1 MIVILIISSI
11 IGACYI
17 GLISLFT
24 YGWFKNKSTTG
35 SLETPHTKV
44 SVIVPFRNEKENMLP
59 LLQSLS
65 EQNFPSELLEVLL
78 VDDNSND
85 HSGEIAKE
93 YISKNE
99 LKNFL
104 LLTLSDADGFSKKAA
119 LKKGI
124 ENSCGTLIITT
135 DADCT
140 FKKNWLRAIV
150 NYYEQ
155 KKCRLISAPVVTDNR
170 KGFFAKLQSF
180 EFLSLVASGA
190 GAMSANKPIMANG
203 ANLCFER
210 SLYNE
215 LNGYNTHDCYA
226 SGDDVFFLF
235 EAKEHCKDNKEL
247 CFLKDHESIVI
258 TQGPRNLKEFLHQR
272 IRWASKSTAYK
283 DTLAVFTALII
294 FLFNLSIPVL
304 LLCGIFNFWFAL
316 IAAMLFTVKLFL
328 DFPLLFSAARFVG
341 RSELIWYYF
350 PMQMIYPFYIM
361 IAAVLSF
368 LMKFEWKGRKRRK

>member
-1 MIVILIISSI
+1 MAVILIISSI
-11 IGACYI
+11 ICACYF

-24 YGWFKNKSTTG
+24 YGWFKNKSIVR
-35 SLETPHTKV
+35 SLGTPHTVV
-44 SVIVPFRNEKENMLP
+44 SVVVPFRNEKENMLS

-65 EQNFPSELLEVLL
+65 EQNFPSELLDVLL
-78 VDDNSND
+78 VDDHSND
-85 HSGEIAKE
+85 HSGEIAE
-93 YISKNE
+93 AFISKNE
-99 LKNFL
+99 LKNFR

-135 DADCT
+135 DADCI
-140 FKKNWLRAIV
+140 FKKNWLGSIV

-155 KKCRLISAPVVTDNR
+155 KKCRLISAAVVTDNS

-190 GAMSANKPIMANG
+190 GAMSAQKPIMANG

-215 LNGYNTHDCYA
+215 LNGYNTHNSYA

-235 EAKEHCKDNKEL
+235 EAKEHCKDKNEL
-247 CFLKDHESIVI
+247 CFLKDPESIVI
-258 TQGPRNLKEFLHQR
+258 TKGPRNLKEFMHQR

-283 DTLAVFTALII
+283 NSLAIFTALII

-304 LLCGIFNFWFAL
+304 LLCGILNCWFVVM
-316 IAAMLFTVKLFL
+316 AAMLFAVKLII

-341 RSELIWYYF
+341 RSKLIWYYL
-350 PMQMIYPFYIM
+350 PMQLIYPFYI
-361 IAAVLSF
+361 IITAVLSF
-368 LMKFEWKGRKRRK
+368 FMKFEWKGRKRKR

>member
-1 MIVILIISSI
+1 MTFILIISSI
-11 IGACYI
+11 IGACYF

-24 YGWFKNKSTTG
+24 YGWFKNKSRTG
-35 SLETPHTKV
+35 SLGTPHTKV
-44 SVIVPFRNEKENMLP
+44 SIIVPFRNEKENMLT

-78 VDDNSND
+78 VDDHSSD
-85 HSGEIAKE
+85 HSGEIAE
-93 YISKNE
+93 SFISKNGI
-99 LKNFL
+99 KNFKI
-104 LLTLSDADGFSKKAA
+104 LTLSDADDFSKKAA

-135 DADCT
+135 DADCI
-140 FKKNWLRAIV
+140 FKKNWLRATV
-150 NYYEQ
+150 NYFEQ
-155 KKCRLISAPVVTDNR
+155 KKCRLISAAVVTDNS

-190 GAMSANKPIMANG
+190 GAMSAQKPIMANG

-215 LNGYNTHDCYA
+215 LNGYNTHDSYA

-235 EAKEHCKDNKEL
+235 EAKKHCKDKNEL
-247 CFLKDHESIVI
+247 CFLKDPESIVI
-258 TQGPRNLKEFLHQR
+258 TQGPRNLKEFMHQR

-304 LLCGIFNFWFAL
+304 LLCGIFNLWFTVM
-316 IAAMLFTVKLFL
+316 AAMLFTVKLFA
-328 DFPLLFSAARFVG
+328 DFPILFSAARFVR

-350 PMQMIYPFYIM
+350 PMQLIYPFYI
-361 IAAVLSF
+361 IITAVLSF
-368 LMKFEWKGRKRRK
+368 FMKFEWKGRKRKR